1 MAASAAPLPEGFERV
16 ALAAQSYAIFR
27 ILLDGSEL
35 HPQMQAAMPVIWG
48 EMLPKSGRK
57 VATAPDFELY
67 PAGFAPN
74 RQGAYVDI
82 WIPVVT

>member
-1 MAASAAPLPEGFERV
+1 MVERDEGCFKYLAGVEVKGAAPLPEGF
-16 ALAAQSYAIFR
+16 
-27 ILLDGSEL
+27 DGSGL
-35 HPQMQAAMPVIWG
+35 HPQMQAAMPMIWG

-82 WIPVVT
+82 WIPVEA